1 MKVEGHD
8 QYQELMDGSRR
19 LTRRNRKYLKLFTP
33 FQAGKSGPTY
43 KEPEYQTE
51 SAGNKGTQ
59 VGLSDHQGGV
69 VGREPGHPGV
79 APARGAGQK
88 QQHEEGRYQ
97 PVPPGP
103 LVKAAPECVEPA
115 AQGAA
120 YQDVVQEPAVKLLA
134 AVQVAT
140 PARRST
146 RTGRGTTTKYQDYVQ
161 CLSCRNTGEQS
172 WPALEEDEGHK
183 W

>member
-1 MKVEGHD
+1 MEVEGHD
-8 QYQELMDGSRR
+8 QYKVQRTLEEEHEILETFHSVQSM
-19 LTRRNRKYLKLFTP
+19 KVW
-33 FQAGKSGPTY
+33 ATY
-43 KEPEYQTE
+43 QEPEYQTE

-146 RTGRGTTTKYQDYVQ
+146 RTGRGTTTKYQDYVP
-161 CLSCRNTGEQS
+161 CLS
-172 WPALEEDEGHK
+172 
-183 W
+183 